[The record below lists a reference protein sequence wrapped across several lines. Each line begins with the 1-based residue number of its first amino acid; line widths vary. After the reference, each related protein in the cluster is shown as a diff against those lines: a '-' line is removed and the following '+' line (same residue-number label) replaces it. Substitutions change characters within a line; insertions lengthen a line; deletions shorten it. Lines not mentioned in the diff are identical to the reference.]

1 VKRTLVF
8 VAFAVLAVLNA
19 AAANSQVVA
28 SDYVPLNPCR
38 LFNSQVSPGTTLS
51 SGSTT
56 YILAR
61 GSCNIP
67 QSANAVAL
75 TLTATGASAAGS
87 ITVWESSLP
96 LPTPNSMSFR
106 GNGTDSSFTIAR
118 LCYPVW
124 DCAADDL
131 AIRVTSAASHVIVDV
146 VGYFTPDE
154 E

>member
-1 VKRTLVF
+1 MKKSLV
-8 VAFAVLAVLNA
+8 VAALAALAILNA
-19 AAANSQVVA
+19 ADAHAQVVA
-28 SDYVPLNPCR
+28 SNYVPLNPCR

-51 SGSTT
+51 AGSTT

-67 QSANAVAL
+67 QNANAVAL
-75 TLTATGASAAGS
+75 TLTATGATAAGS

-118 LCYPVW
+118 LCYPVEE
-124 DCAADDL
+124 CAAEDL
-131 AIRVTSAASHVIVDV
+131 AIRVTSAATHVILDV
-146 VGYFTPDE
+146 VGFFAPAE
-154 E
+154 

>member
-1 VKRTLVF
+1 VRRTLV
-8 VAFAVLAVLNA
+8 VAAFAILAVLGAVA
-19 AAANSQVVA
+19 ADAQ
-28 SDYVPLNPCR
+28 PLPSHYTPMNPCR

-51 SGSTT
+51 AGSTT
-56 YILAR
+56 FILAR
-61 GSCNIP
+61 GSCSIP
-67 QSANAVAL
+67 QEANAVAL

-118 LCYPVW
+118 LCYPLGE
-124 DCAADDL
+124 CFGEDL
-131 AIRVTSAASHVIVDV
+131 AIRVTTSATHVILDV
-146 VGYFTPDE
+146 VGYFTPE

>member
-1 VKRTLVF
+1 MKKALAVTAL
-8 VAFAVLAVLNA
+8 AVLAAVLTTA
-19 AAANSQVVA
+19 AAAAQPTA
-28 SDYVPLNPCR
+28 STYVPFNPCR

-51 SGSTT
+51 AGSTT

-75 TLTATGASAAGS
+75 TLTATGATAAGS

-118 LCYPVW
+118 LCYPVEE
-124 DCAADDL
+124 CAGEDL
-131 AIRVTSAASHVIVDV
+131 AIRVTSAASHVILDV
-146 VGYFTPDE
+146 VGYFEPL
-154 E
+154 

>member
-1 VKRTLVF
+1 MKTTLV
-8 VAFAVLAVLNA
+8 VAALVVLTVLNA
-19 AAANSQVVA
+19 AAANAQPVA
-28 SDYVPLNPCR
+28 SNYVPLNPCR

-51 SGSTT
+51 AGSTT
-56 YILAR
+56 YILTR
-61 GSCNIP
+61 GSCNVP

-118 LCYPVW
+118 LCYPLEE
-124 DCAADDL
+124 CASDDL
-131 AIRVTSAASHVIVDV
+131 ALRVTSAATHVILDV
-146 VGYFTPDE
+146 VGYFTPE

>member
-1 VKRTLVF
+1 MKKALV
-8 VAFAVLAVLNA
+8 VIAFSVLAVLSVATVNA
-19 AAANSQVVA
+19 QTPSH
-28 SDYVPLNPCR
+28 YTPMNPCR

-67 QSANAVAL
+67 QEADAVAL
-75 TLTATGASAAGS
+75 TLTATGATAAGS

-96 LPTPNSMSFR
+96 QPTPNSMSFR

-118 LCYPVW
+118 LCYPVL
-124 DCAADDL
+124 DCAGEDL
-131 AIRVTSAASHVIVDV
+131 AIKVTSAATHVILDV
-146 VGYFTPDE
+146 VGFFTPE